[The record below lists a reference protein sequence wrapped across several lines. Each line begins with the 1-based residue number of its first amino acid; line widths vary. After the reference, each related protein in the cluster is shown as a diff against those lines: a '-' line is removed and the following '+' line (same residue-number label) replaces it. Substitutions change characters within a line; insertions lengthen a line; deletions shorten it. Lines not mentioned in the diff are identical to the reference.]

1 LPRSR
6 IAKPLAVNKLNITL
20 NRKYYSIRTGK
31 NTKGLVYT
39 IDVLQRLLKDT
50 FVDFEERG
58 YFQEYFGFYCI
69 DAGDVD
75 GILGS
80 NVEARIFRSLKK
92 ENLWPILENYKDY
105 SEDDVFDMIEFL
117 YDHVSKPID
126 GTFHSYNQC
135 GWHYESFN
143 RISGRNEFRQEVNTI
158 LEDYSD
164 GFILTEKG
172 EIFTKENPGI
182 RNIFYANIKTD
193 DPENI
198 DKRLELAIS
207 KFRRHRASSE
217 ERRDAVRM
225 LADILEYMRP
235 SVKKVLKSKDEADL
249 FNIANNYGIRHH
261 NKNQKTDYDEK
272 VWLSW
277 MFYFYIST
285 IYTCIT
291 IVGRE

>member
-1 LPRSR
+1 M
-6 IAKPLAVNKLNITL
+6 

-126 GTFHSYNQC
+126 GTYHSYNQC

-158 LEDYSD
+158 IEDYSD

-182 RNIFYANIKTD
+182 RNIFNANIKTD

-225 LADILEYMRP
+225 LADILEYIRP
-235 SVKKVLKSKDEADL
+235 SVKKALKSKDEADL

-277 MFYFYIST
+277 MFYFYLST

-291 IVGRE
+291 IVGKE

>member
-277 MFYFYIST
+277 MFYFYLST